1 MKESISWLS
10 VKQVSIYLGVSK
22 ETIYRLLKRKE
33 IPSYRVGKL
42 HKFNSDEINIWVK
55 RKNKKKSK

>member
-1 MKESISWLS
+1 MKESISWFS

-22 ETIYRLLKRKE
+22 ETIYRLLKNEE
-33 IPSYRVGKL
+33 IPSHRIGKL
-42 HKFNSDEINIWVK
+42 HKFNSDEINKWLK